1 MWSDEKEKSQIFLF
15 VSKFRYGNDERV
27 NLGSFISSEL
37 IRNDII
43 WLPERRQKE
52 VMNNKTSRQQFY
64 FLTFISGEWKGKKI
78 NDNISVMADTP
89 IIW

>member
-15 VSKFRYGNDERV
+15 VSKLRYGNDERV

-64 FLTFISGEWKGKKI
+64 FLTFISGEWKK
-78 NDNISVMADTP
+78 
-89 IIW
+89 